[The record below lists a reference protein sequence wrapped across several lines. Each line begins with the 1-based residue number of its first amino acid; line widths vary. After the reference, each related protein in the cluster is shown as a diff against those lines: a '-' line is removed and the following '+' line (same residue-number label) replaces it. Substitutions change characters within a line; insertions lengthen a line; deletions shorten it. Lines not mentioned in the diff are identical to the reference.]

1 MLLKVFHAELEK
13 NKWVWRTKINE
24 FLGQNYQQQKSEEIW
39 CPNLLFFLNHQ
50 NNSVKY
56 TTSSYSPS
64 VFSNIRQKKEI
75 NPDDGIFGV
84 E

>member
-1 MLLKVFHAELEK
+1 MLNWK
-13 NKWVWRTKINE
+13 KINE
-24 FLGQNYQQQKSEEIW
+24 FEEQKSMSFWVKIINNKKVKRFDAQI
-39 CPNLLFFLNHQ
+39 CFFFLNHQ